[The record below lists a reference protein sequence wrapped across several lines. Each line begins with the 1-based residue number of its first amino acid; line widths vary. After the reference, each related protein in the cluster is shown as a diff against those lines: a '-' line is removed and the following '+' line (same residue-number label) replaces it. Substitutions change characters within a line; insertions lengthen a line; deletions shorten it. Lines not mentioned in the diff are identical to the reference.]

1 MPYQRPPNNGTADG
15 KDQRVCGEQN
25 GSSAEGKRNL
35 GPRTSSTL
43 QVYTH
48 VIKTTVRLKL
58 QRSELQCGKNTITG
72 TRILDV
78 DLLRF
83 PFTQRG
89 RYDHHLCL
97 PSEDVQ
103 VQNCSFNLR
112 SSSWEKPKAAFE
124 LGPQHTTPHKK
135 TSVSLWKSTPAHLL
149 CPQVQMGAG
158 ADLLRADG

>member
-1 MPYQRPPNNGTADG
+1 MPYQRPPNNGAADG

-48 VIKTTVRLKL
+48 VIKTTVELKL
-58 QRSELQCGKNTITG
+58 QRSELQCGKNIITG

-97 PSEDVQ
+97 PREDVQ

-112 SSSWEKPKAAFE
+112 SSSWEEPKAAFE
-124 LGPQHTTPHKK
+124 LGRTTQDSTQEDLPEPLEIHTSSSP
-135 TSVSLWKSTPAHLL
+135 VSS
-149 CPQVQMGAG
+149 G
-158 ADLLRADG
+158 ADGCRSRSA